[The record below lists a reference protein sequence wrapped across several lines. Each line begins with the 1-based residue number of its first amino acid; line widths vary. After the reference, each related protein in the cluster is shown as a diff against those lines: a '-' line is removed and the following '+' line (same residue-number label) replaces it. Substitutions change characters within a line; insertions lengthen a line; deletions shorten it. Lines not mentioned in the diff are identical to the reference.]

1 MDWITS
7 AGATLATLGLTLA
20 PAVGVALLRVGDV
33 TLNVFRMVFV
43 VQERRLLSALVS
55 ALEAAIWLSAV
66 GIVLANLTP
75 LRAVGYVV
83 GVATGTAVGVE
94 VTKRLRLGM
103 ATVRVY
109 ADADGVDAD
118 GVPTELGHR
127 VATAIRQAGY
137 AATVF
142 RGHGLT
148 GEVDM
153 VLSTVRRRQAD
164 EVVAIARAVDA
175 TVVAAIDNTLSPAA
189 MPGASPA
196 RV

>member
-1 MDWITS
+1 M
-7 AGATLATLGLTLA
+7 ALATLAVTLA
-20 PAVGVALLRVGDV
+20 PAVGVALLRACDV

-55 ALEAAIWLSAV
+55 AVEAAIWLSAV

-83 GVATGTAVGVE
+83 GVAGGTAIGVE
-94 VTKRLRLGM
+94 ITKRLRLGM
-103 ATVRVY
+103 STVRVY
-109 ADADGVDAD
+109 CDADGVDAA
-118 GVPTELGHR
+118 GQPTELGYR
-127 VATAIRQAGY
+127 VATAIRTAGY

-142 RGHGLT
+142 RGNGLR

-153 VLSTVRRRQAD
+153 VLATVRRRNAD
-164 EVVAIARAVDA
+164 EVVAIARSVDT
-175 TVVAAIDNTLSPAA
+175 TVVAAIDNAMSPVA